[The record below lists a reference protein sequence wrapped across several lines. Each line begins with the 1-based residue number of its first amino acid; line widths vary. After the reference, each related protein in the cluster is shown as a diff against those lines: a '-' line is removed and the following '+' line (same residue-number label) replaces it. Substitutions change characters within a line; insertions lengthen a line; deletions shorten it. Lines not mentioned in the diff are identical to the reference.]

1 MIAWLMAL
9 VFASA
14 DPPGATPAPPA
25 ADASAPAAPEVDSR
39 IAWARSIR
47 TGTWGA
53 GLIENDGA
61 EVIFTKPA
69 LSGPGPTRRLW
80 LRREV
85 REPLTLSYMKDMGGG
100 YSEASSFK
108 FLEEIILQEF
118 NCQTG
123 QARAIQTNAYSEHNA
138 QGATVAQTAEG
149 EVWEYPLPDSI
160 GDIGVK
166 LACSGQPAPAPA
178 PSKAPPGKGRR
189 GRDGATGPGG

>member
-9 VFASA
+9 AVSGL
-14 DPPGATPAPPA
+14 DPQGA
-25 ADASAPAAPEVDSR
+25 APAAAPELDSR

-53 GLIENDGA
+53 GLVENDGA
-61 EVIFTKPA
+61 DVIFTKPA

-85 REPLTLSYMKDMGGG
+85 RDPQILSYMKDMGGG

-108 FLEEIILQEF
+108 FLEEIILEEF

-123 QARAIQTNAYSEHNA
+123 QARAIQTNAYAEHNA

-149 EVWEYPLPDSI
+149 EVWEYPLPDTI
-160 GDIGVK
+160 GDTGIK
-166 LACSGQPAPAPA
+166 LACSGALTSMPPPAKAAP
-178 PSKAPPGKGRR
+178 GGTRR
-189 GRDGATGPGG
+189 GRDRPDARPPGPTN